1 LPAVRRLA
9 AVALTLFVACGGDRR
24 AGPSLARETA
34 SSAGARATD
43 ALVMRVPRNGGVP
56 RVVAYPGI
64 DSTIATA
71 SDPAPSIDR
80 ILGFDEDAGQVSFV
94 DSRGLPGRIDF
105 RLGNVSRAT
114 RTKLRELGSADGST
128 IYGIDPNGDVVRLT
142 PDGDWSFKPP
152 RPARMVFPVRD
163 GTVLVVG
170 GEKENAVLWRLRP
183 PETTVIDSLELGPV
197 SKPTATQTGD
207 RVYLVLGEGVLVGI
221 ATRVLRKGAEI
232 RLDHDIAALVGTPS
246 GDRLYVATDSSREL
260 AVIDRYRDRITA
272 KIEFPGFPRDLRIDP
287 LGRYLLVRAAKG
299 DSVSVVAVGTDR
311 VIGTVRSA
319 WRGDLPFVT
328 PDGAIALAQGPD
340 VVFVDGETQRER
352 SRVSGGASD
361 FWFGF
366 QWSGFRARSD
376 VFDQPADTAARDST
390 GIPGAA
396 RGRVTSDSAARQAPP
411 TIAVDTTPR
420 GFVVSFAAL
429 LSEQRA
435 RELASQIHVRGQ
447 AARVVAAEREG
458 TTIYRVVLGPY
469 STRDEAERVGKE
481 SGQTYWIYEGTP

>member
-1 LPAVRRLA
+1 
-9 AVALTLFVACGGDRR
+9 
-24 AGPSLARETA
+24 
-34 SSAGARATD
+34 
-43 ALVMRVPRNGGVP
+43 M
-56 RVVAYPGI
+56 
-64 DSTIATA
+64 
-71 SDPAPSIDR
+71 
-80 ILGFDEDAGQVSFV
+80 
-94 DSRGLPGRIDF
+94 
-105 RLGNVSRAT
+105 
-114 RTKLRELGSADGST
+114 
-128 IYGIDPNGDVVRLT
+128 
-142 PDGDWSFKPP
+142 
-152 RPARMVFPVRD
+152 
-163 GTVLVVG
+163 
-170 GEKENAVLWRLRP
+170 
-183 PETTVIDSLELGPV
+183 
-197 SKPTATQTGD
+197 
-207 RVYLVLGEGVLVGI
+207 
-221 ATRVLRKGAEI
+221 
-232 RLDHDIAALVGTPS
+232 
-246 GDRLYVATDSSREL
+246 
-260 AVIDRYRDRITA
+260 IDRYRDRITA
-272 KIEFPGFPRDLRIDP
+272 KIEFPEVPRDLRIDP

-319 WRGDLPFVT
+319 WRGDLPFVA

-366 QWSGFRARSD
+366 QWSGFRARSQ

-390 GIPGAA
+390 DTTGAA
-396 RGRVTSDSAARQAPP
+396 RRRVTLDSTARKAPP